1 VKRTNKIIWSLIIV
15 LVMISCNE
23 NGNGPTNPAAQEL
36 ASGYYP
42 GGLGSTFNFRYDTLN
57 NASNV
62 FESVGT
68 RFSEFTDYAVSGTS
82 ENIVQEN
89 TQTIN
94 GINTNSTLKLR
105 RTNAGV
111 YFLIDSL
118 DLLPLL
124 ETLPDSLKDRI
135 EFQVDNEI
143 IALSTP
149 LQPTKNWSAFK
160 AVVTLKDFGISLTL
174 VELKVYYEGEEELF
188 IEAVSEN
195 RMSKKIRY
203 EFRLSIPDITTTD
216 LTALLNPPT
225 TTFSTECWFV
235 EDVGLVKLE
244 GNSFLINSLNSG
256 SLTMSDTSGTAREV
270 LTSYNL
276 N

>member
-1 VKRTNKIIWSLIIV
+1 MNNIIKIIWILIF
-15 LVMISCNE
+15 ISILAACSE
-23 NGNGPTNPAAQEL
+23 DENGPTDPTSQESAA
-36 ASGYYP
+36 GYYP

-57 NASNV
+57 SASNV

-68 RFSEFTDYAVSGTS
+68 RFSEFTDYAVTGTS

-89 TQTIN
+89 SQAIN
-94 GINTNSTLKLR
+94 GVNTNSTLKLR
-105 RTNAGV
+105 RTNAGI

-118 DLLPLL
+118 DVLPLL
-124 ETLPDSLKDRI
+124 EMLPDSIKNRI
-135 EFQVDNEI
+135 EFQIDSEI

-149 LQPTKNWSAFK
+149 LQPNKNWSAFK
-160 AVVTLKDFGISLTL
+160 ALVTLKDFGISITL

-195 RMSKKIRY
+195 RISKKIRY
-203 EFRLSIPDITTTD
+203 EFRLSIPDVTSTD

-225 TTFSTECWFV
+225 TVFNTEGWFV
-235 EDVGLVKLE
+235 EDIGLVKLE

-256 SLTMSDTSGTAREV
+256 SLTISDTSGIAREV